1 MNSTEDIIEELE
13 ESIKDAV
20 QVAKSKVYKLQVAE
34 FSSKRQRKPLDT
46 QSTGKY
52 ILVYQG
58 KNKLIKPQ
66 QNGLL
71 ETVKEYLKV
80 TEGTDS
86 IDYKILD
93 SKRNLI
99 YKNTNKG

>member
-1 MNSTEDIIEELE
+1 MSSEEDIIEELE
-13 ESIKDAV
+13 RGVKNLIFKAKQSI
-20 QVAKSKVYKLQVAE
+20 YKLQATE
-34 FSSKRQRKPLDT
+34 YASKRQRKPLET

-71 ETVKEYLKV
+71 ETVKEYLQD
-80 TEGTDS
+80 TEGTTA

-99 YKNTNKG
+99 FKNVR

>member
-13 ESIKDAV
+13 ESIKTTI
-20 QVAKSKVYKLQVAE
+20 QVAKSKVYKLQVLE
-34 FSSKRQRKPLDT
+34 YTSKRQRKPLDT

-58 KNKLIKPQ
+58 KNKLIKPE

-71 ETVKEYLKV
+71 ETVRDYLKV

-93 SKRNLI
+93 SKKNLI